1 MSQFNIKVYRL
12 KISKNSKGDLLKYIN
27 NKKKYLK
34 RFGET
39 YFTEIKCG
47 KTKGWNFHKRNQCL
61 LAVPYGKVRFT
72 FAKKIDERT
81 KEFIIGKKNYLILVV
96 PPKIWFKFTSLHKIS
111 IVVNTLNEIH
121 SDFETLKIA
130 AK

>member
-1 MSQFNIKVYRL
+1 
-12 KISKNSKGDLLKYIN
+12 
-27 NKKKYLK
+27 
-34 RFGET
+34 
-39 YFTEIKCG
+39 
-47 KTKGWNFHKRNQCL
+47 L

-121 SDFETLKIA
+121 RDFETLKIA
-130 AK
+130 VK